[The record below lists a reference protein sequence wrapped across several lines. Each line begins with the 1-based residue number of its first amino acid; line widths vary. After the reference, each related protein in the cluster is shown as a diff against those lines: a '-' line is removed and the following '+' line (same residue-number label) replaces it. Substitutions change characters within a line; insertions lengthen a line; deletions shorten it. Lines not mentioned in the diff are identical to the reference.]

1 MFTKSALAIYG
12 LIFGAAIGVSA
23 SGWAINVDGTN
34 HPALGGPVER
44 PRVTLAGKLPDD
56 QVVSFEAA
64 SRGVTPPF
72 LTQVRNGMWRI
83 YDGDKRVGDFDY
95 LTREDAIK
103 AIHAS
108 FPGR

>member
-1 MFTKSALAIYG
+1 MFTKSALAVYG
-12 LIFGAAIGVSA
+12 VIFGAAVGVSA
-23 SGWAINVDGTN
+23 SGWAFNVNG
-34 HPALGGPVER
+34 PALGGPVGR

-64 SRGVTPPF
+64 ARGVTPPF

-95 LTREDAIK
+95 FTREDAIK

-108 FPGR
+108 FSGR